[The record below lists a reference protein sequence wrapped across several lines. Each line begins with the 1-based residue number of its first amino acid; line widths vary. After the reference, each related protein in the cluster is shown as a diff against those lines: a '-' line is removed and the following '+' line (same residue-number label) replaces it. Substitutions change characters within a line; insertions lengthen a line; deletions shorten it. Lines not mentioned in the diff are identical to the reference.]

1 MESVASII
9 RDSTNKQNLNT
20 VKLITL
26 DITLYHSPSS
36 VFTTNSGMKALRMC
50 RTRQIWRAAWL
61 YPSIQR
67 SVDCSVIDGM
77 LQLKHLTSIG
87 IAEQVG
93 IKQFSIQPL
102 IIIFL
107 HNMVI
112 YELLWPVSCFLLFC
126 SAIPSYIL
134 LHL

>member
-36 VFTTNSGMKALRMC
+36 VFTTNSGMKALQMC

-67 SVDCSVIDGM
+67 SVDLVLEPKARLLSDRW
-77 LQLKHLTSIG
+77 HAS
-87 IAEQVG
+87 AEAPNQYRDSRTGRHKTV
-93 IKQFSIQPL
+93 QYTTPY
-102 IIIFL
+102 
-107 HNMVI
+107 N
-112 YELLWPVSCFLLFC
+112 YLFT
-126 SAIPSYIL
+126 
-134 LHL
+134 